1 LVSQRSDVL
10 VRCTDPLRLAALLRA
25 AGGAVAEEG
34 DALGVTGLTTD
45 EIGHLAFDGGVTVL
59 ELATRKASL
68 EETFMQL
75 TGDGQ
80 QFAFGEAS

>member
-1 LVSQRSDVL
+1 MVQNVGTVATHDTGWNGIAAEQSPVVAAQQLQ
-10 VRCTDPLRLAALLRA
+10 LA
-25 AGGAVAEEG
+25 VYAEE
-34 DALGVTGLTTD
+34 D

>member
-1 LVSQRSDVL
+1 MAPAHVPFYTHSSGTSMATPHVSGI
-10 VRCTDPLRLAALLRA
+10 LALMFEANPN
-25 AGGAVAEEG
+25 
-34 DALGVTGLTTD
+34 LTPMQ
-45 EIGHLAFDGGVTVL
+45 A
-59 ELATRKASL
+59 KASL